1 MSLKHR
7 NECLTAKVFGNLK
20 CYCLFELCINVA
32 MPQEFLCLILLC
44 FVTFFNQITT
54 NSEMNDFF
62 LSLSACSCIYIVSQY
77 IAQINTTR
85 HLCKQHLRTRERP
98 FIQFD
103 DKFVAPEIPGT
114 MKIAE
119 LLWPFQSQDM
129 GLVHRKII
137 NSLSFYQCVRMLT
150 SRTSR
155 YIG

>member
-1 MSLKHR
+1 MFNIKEQLARRKNFSTIYKSVESYTR
-7 NECLTAKVFGNLK
+7 DECFTAKVFGIDLK

-85 HLCKQHLRTRERP
+85 HLCKQHFEDQRDA
-98 FIQFD
+98 I
-103 DKFVAPEIPGT
+103 
-114 MKIAE
+114 
-119 LLWPFQSQDM
+119 
-129 GLVHRKII
+129 H
-137 NSLSFYQCVRMLT
+137 SFR
-150 SRTSR
+150 
-155 YIG
+155 